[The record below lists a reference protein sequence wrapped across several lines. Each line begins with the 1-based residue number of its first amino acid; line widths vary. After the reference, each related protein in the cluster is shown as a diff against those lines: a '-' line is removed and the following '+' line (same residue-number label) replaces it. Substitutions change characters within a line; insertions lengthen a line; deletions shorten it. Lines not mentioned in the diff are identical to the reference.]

1 MANPGNVARGL
12 KSAISNPNTSE
23 EAKER
28 AAGRLAEMEYTGE
41 ADSAAAHAGQVQR
54 GHKAA
59 ISNPNTS
66 EEAKQHSKDALY
78 DEEETF

>member
-12 KSAISNPNTSE
+12 KGTLSNANNSE

-28 AAGRLAEMEYTGE
+28 AAERLQQMEESGE
-41 ADSAAAHAGQVQR
+41 IDSPEAHAGQVER

-59 ISNPNTS
+59 ISNPKNS
-66 EEAKQHSKDALY
+66 DEAKQHSKKVLEDM
-78 DEEETF
+78 

>member
-12 KSAISNPNTSE
+12 KAAISNPNNSE

-28 AAGRLAEMEYTGE
+28 ASNRLAQMEDSGE
-41 ADSAAAHAGQVQR
+41 IDSPEAHAAQVER

-59 ISNPNTS
+59 ISNPNVS
-66 EEAKQHSKDALY
+66 EETKQHSQQVL
-78 DEEETF
+78 DELH

>member
-12 KSAISNPNTSE
+12 KGAMANPNNSD

-28 AAGRLAEMEYTGE
+28 VAQRLHQMEESGE
-41 ADSAAAHAGQVQR
+41 VDSAEAHAGQVER

-59 ISNPNTS
+59 ISNPNNS
-66 EEAKQHSKDALY
+66 EEAKQHSKQVLDDLQS
-78 DEEETF
+78 